1 MNTAVSDAPPTYQA
15 VAMQLTAR
23 SVQAA
28 PDKDAARA
36 GVLKHIDDIFPQ
48 IIGAKAFIEQYGGE
62 PVKLVVLPEYLF
74 QSYPVRIGIADFADL
89 AAFAP
94 DGPEYEAIGKL
105 AERLGVYLSGNVYE
119 SDGSFPGFYFQ
130 ASFVAAPSGE
140 IVLRYR
146 RLNSMFAPTP
156 HDVWTKY
163 LDILRPRR
171 RLSRREYR
179 YRPSSVHCFR
189 RNPLSRN
196 RPRPR
201 AARRGNLPAFL
212 FGGRRSA
219 RHPQGHRQARPRPR
233 EHRLCRQ
240 RQHGR
245 DQRRVAAARQRR
257 RQ

>member
-1 MNTAVSDAPPTYQA
+1 
-15 VAMQLTAR
+15 MQLTAR

-48 IIGAKAFIEQYGGE
+48 IIGAKAFIEQYGGA

-74 QSYPVRIGIADFADL
+74 QSYPVRIGIADFAAL

-105 AERLGVYLSGNVYE
+105 AELLGVYLSGNVYE
-119 SDGSFPGFYFQ
+119 SDGNFPGFYFQ

-163 LDILRPRR
+163 LDIYGLDAVFPVANTDIG
-171 RLSRREYR
+171 RLACIASEEILY
-179 YRPSSVHCFR
+179 P
-189 RNPLSRN
+189 RN

-212 FGGRRSA
+212 FRGRRSA
-219 RHPQGHRQARPRPR
+219 RHSQGHRQTRPRP
-233 EHRLCRQ
+233 
-240 RQHGR
+240 
-245 DQRRVAAARQRR
+245 
-257 RQ
+257 